1 MVHELIGIHDNK
13 VDLSGTG
20 KLPKDQQVEL
30 LFFPC
35 CKFIKFQKVA

>member
-1 MVHELIGIHDNK
+1 LIGIHDNK

-20 KLPKDQQVEL
+20 KLPEDQQVEL